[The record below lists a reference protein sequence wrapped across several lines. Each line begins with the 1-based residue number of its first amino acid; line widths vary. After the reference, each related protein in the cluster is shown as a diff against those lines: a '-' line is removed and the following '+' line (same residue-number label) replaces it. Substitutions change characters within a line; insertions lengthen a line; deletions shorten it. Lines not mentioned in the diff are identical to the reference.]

1 MLSDRSNCRR
11 FASFPIDRHLR
22 FRSVSFE
29 SVNFESVNF
38 EESENFESDV
48 REELRLLTEDTD
60 AEEDRERFGAEK
72 KNNILNILKK
82 KKILKG
88 KKWWLTIKKLSE
100 VKTNN

>member
-22 FRSVSFE
+22 FR

-72 KNNILNILKK
+72 KNNILNILNILKK
-82 KKILKG
+82 KEKALKAKNG
-88 KKWWLTIKKLSE
+88 GWQ
-100 VKTNN
+100 

>member
-38 EESENFESDV
+38 EESESFESEV

-60 AEEDRERFGAEK
+60 AEEDRERFGAE
-72 KNNILNILKK
+72 NNILNILKK
-82 KKILKG
+82 KKSLIAKNG
-88 KKWWLTIKKLSE
+88 G
-100 VKTNN
+100 

>member
-11 FASFPIDRHLR
+11 VASFPIDRHLR
-22 FRSVSFE
+22 FLSVNFESINFE

-60 AEEDRERFGAEK
+60 AEEDRERFGAEN

-82 KKILKG
+82 KKEKPLNAKNG
-88 KKWWLTIKKLSE
+88 G
-100 VKTNN
+100 

>member
-22 FRSVSFE
+22 FRSVSFESVSFESVSFE

-82 KKILKG
+82 KEKALEAKNG
-88 KKWWLTIKKLSE
+88 G
-100 VKTNN
+100 